1 MSVSTNELSLRYLTK
16 YEYKL
21 MQFST
26 QFKRRKRIEVS
37 RIQNVSSNATQQ
49 GNQYIQSDLDLQVN
63 KSILFDLDGHQV

>member
-49 GNQYIQSDLDLQVN
+49 GNQYIQSDLGLQVN

>member
-37 RIQNVSSNATQQ
+37 RIPNVSSNATQQ